1 MLTTATMLNYNA
13 RVCNALPYLRLSN
26 IGVLAGLLCLALTAC
41 NNASTPTNTAPP
53 APPPPKVK
61 ITQAV
66 TQDVTEWDDFTGR
79 IAAVESVDVKAR
91 VSGYL
96 DNVSFSAGSM
106 VHKGDVLFQ
115 IDARPYQ
122 AQLDYAQAELGRA
135 QTKQQLAQNDFM
147 RAERLFQAKAI
158 SAEEHDARSKGLQ
171 ETSAAV
177 KSAQANV
184 AIARLNVDYT
194 TLRSPIDGRIDREF
208 ITVGNM
214 VNANDSL
221 LTQIT
226 KIDPVYVYIPADERS
241 VLKYQRYLA
250 SSKTQTAAI
259 PVRLALS
266 DEQSFTHLGHLDFIA
281 PNADANTG
289 TVSLRAVFPNRDGL
303 LQPGFFARVQ
313 IQATP
318 TYSALLIPERAIA
331 SDQAQRFV
339 WVVDDKQQVSYR
351 KVELGARI
359 NGLRVIRAGLNAN
372 DWLVYEGLPR
382 LKPGLTVDAERL
394 PVSQ

>member
-1 MLTTATMLNYNA
+1 MLNYLA
-13 RVCNALPYLRLSN
+13 IKPASTTVLRL
-26 IGVLAGLLCLALTAC
+26 IRLLTSGWLLWLALTAC
-41 NNASTPTNTAPP
+41 NNASTPNATPP

-79 IAAVESVDVKAR
+79 IDAVETVAVKAR

-122 AQLDYAQAELGRA
+122 AQLDYAHAELGRA
-135 QTKQQLAQNDFM
+135 QTKQQLAQNDFT

-171 ETSAAV
+171 EATAAV

-194 TLRSPIDGRIDREF
+194 TIRSPIDGRIDREF
-208 ITVGNM
+208 VTVGNM
-214 VNANDSL
+214 INGNGGEATL

-226 KIDPVYVYIPADERS
+226 RTDPVYVYIPADERS

-250 SSKTQTAAI
+250 QAKTQITAI
-259 PVRLALS
+259 PVRLALT
-266 DEQSFTHLGHLDFIA
+266 DEQNFTHLGHLDFIA
-281 PNADANTG
+281 PTADANTG

-303 LQPGFFARVQ
+303 LHPGFFARVQ

-318 TYSALLIPERAIA
+318 AYSALLIPERAIA

-339 WVVDDKQQVSYR
+339 WVIDEKQQVSYR
-351 KVELGARI
+351 KVELGARV
-359 NGLRVIRAGLNAN
+359 NGLRVIRTGLNAN
-372 DWLVYEGLPR
+372 EWLVYEGLPR

-394 PVSQ
+394 AVSQ

>member
-1 MLTTATMLNYNA
+1 M
-13 RVCNALPYLRLSN
+13 
-26 IGVLAGLLCLALTAC
+26 GVLAGLLCLALTAC
-41 NNASTPTNTAPP
+41 NNASTPNAAPP
-53 APPPPKVK
+53 TPPPPKVK
-61 ITQAV
+61 LTQAV

-79 IAAVESVDVKAR
+79 IAAIESVAVKAR

-96 DNVSFSAGSM
+96 DKVSFTAGSI

-171 ETSAAV
+171 EASAAV

-250 SSKTQTAAI
+250 STKTQTAKAI

-289 TVSLRAVFPNRDGL
+289 TVSLRAVFANHDGL

-331 SDQAQRFV
+331 SDQAQRFC
-339 WVVDDKQQVSYR
+339 
-351 KVELGARI
+351 LG
-359 NGLRVIRAGLNAN
+359 
-372 DWLVYEGLPR
+372 Y
-382 LKPGLTVDAERL
+382 
-394 PVSQ
+394 